1 MKIFLLKITISL
13 IFFIPTYSQDIGG
26 FNNLQF
32 EAEVLK
38 STHQIKLS
46 LKIPEGFRRT
56 EYFNYQPIFHNHPF
70 HVSTAAVYDENR
82 IIMVHAEELADSSGY
97 LDYSYMD
104 TINLQGIDFYT
115 KETCVVITEELLSD
129 AKDLQFFQ
137 SEGFDFYPAIYLKQF
152 FLNTED
158 GNAEYVLSYG
168 ERVSNCSETTVN
180 EPFKDLFL
188 ESLKSTVVF
197 EE

>member
-1 MKIFLLKITISL
+1 MV
-13 IFFIPTYSQDIGG
+13 FFIPGYSQEVGG
-26 FNNLQF
+26 FSYLQL

-38 STHQIKLS
+38 STHQIDLS
-46 LKIPEGFRRT
+46 LKIPEGFSRT
-56 EYFNYQPIFHNHPF
+56 EDFNYRPIFNNHPF
-70 HVSTAAVYDENR
+70 NVSTAAVYDNNR
-82 IIMVHAEELADSSGY
+82 IIMVHAEALADSSGY
-97 LDYSYMD
+97 LDYSYMN
-104 TINLQGIDFYT
+104 TINLHAIDFYT
-115 KETCVVITEELLSD
+115 KETCLVITEELLSN

-168 ERVSNCSETTVN
+168 ERVNDCSETTVN

-188 ESLKSTVVF
+188 EKLKSTVVF